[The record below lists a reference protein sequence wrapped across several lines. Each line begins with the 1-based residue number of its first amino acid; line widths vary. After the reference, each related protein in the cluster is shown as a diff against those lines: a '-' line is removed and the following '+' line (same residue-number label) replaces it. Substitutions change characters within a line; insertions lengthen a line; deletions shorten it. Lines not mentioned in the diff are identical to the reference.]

1 MGCSKKY
8 LGEQSGWKVLQIHF
22 SIQREVLLWPRTR
35 AADTST
41 TMVGLWMIVI
51 HIGYYHDK
59 DTVTHWLPVT
69 LARSSEKQEAVNHNT
84 ITFAENFRATS
95 QGHSGV
101 DGHWAD
107 CTVPPPSMPA

>member
-35 AADTST
+35 AVEAPT

-51 HIGYYHDK
+51 HVGYYNDK
-59 DTVTHWLPVT
+59 DTVTYRLSVI
-69 LARSSEKQEAVNHNT
+69 LARSSQKQEAVNHNT
-84 ITFAENFRATS
+84 ITLAESFRATS

-101 DGHWAD
+101 DGHWA
-107 CTVPPPSMPA
+107 S